1 MLSNNRG
8 QIFTII
14 EILVVAVII
23 IGAGYFVTTG
33 YLGHGGGIKS
43 KPGEPATPVE
53 RAHGVDC
60 ANNLQQIRY
69 GMQMSQ
75 QTGEGGEKLP
85 ATLEELADKQGLS
98 KTMLKCP
105 ISGKDYSYDASQG
118 KVSCTTPGHEKY

>member
-1 MLSNNRG
+1 M
-8 QIFTII
+8 
-14 EILVVAVII
+14 VAVII
-23 IGAGYFVTTG
+23 IVAGYFVTTG

-75 QTGEGGEKLP
+75 QTGEGGENLP

-105 ISGKDYSYDASQG
+105 ISGKDYSYDPSQG
-118 KVSCTTPGHEKY
+118 KVSCRTPGHEKY